1 MHPSPLTR
9 RFFTWLILGMLPL
22 AVGSGCSLKWTFI
35 QLSYPTPPPES
46 SVEAIP
52 EDVPASD
59 LAYTTYASLM
69 PLLLVDYD
77 RPTAVGQCLAAI
89 AGDAGMRR
97 AIREYG
103 LARATA
109 PPADWYA
116 QDTDLARL
124 DYVWS
129 PWPLACPAEELGDGD
144 QARLAAALASSGET
158 MIQVLLGSSGGLRAS
173 VDHLQP
179 RIADLDRGLS
189 DALATSARLLGGDPA
204 GAWGGDTKR
213 GEYPSLVL
221 SGGAGNGAFAAGYVY
236 QLLTMREEGL
246 RLSAGSMPEVHQ
258 KILEDARF
266 GSLASTSVGA
276 LIAVV
281 VDLYYSDLG
290 TGAPAAGEDW
300 AASRWRQDRALALLR
315 DNFVVDEWDLF
326 RVCRG
331 NVFSLI
337 NVPGDPVPWDSQ
349 QAVLRFDPLMKDV
362 LVPLFQEHGDALLGN
377 DLIRVTT
384 AVEAEKNALLFLD
397 ERACRLVEG
406 RTRQDCLVTAVKA
419 SISEPALAPPIPRV
433 YSGLTYLGEEG
444 TWLDGGLRSGAPTS
458 SGANYNGEWGR
469 VLAINTHRY
478 QGVPEEGF
486 DNAVQLLARTIT
498 TFTEQTRSWELAYA
512 QLMDEARHASRC
524 RVEEH
529 LDLENLRGRPCIR
542 FYEDQRIADSSGGTD
557 PGTAPM
563 TPDKASPM
571 DLLAAHAQPPPPQGA
586 TWLRAVY
593 VPDEVDMT
601 LSAEGYAFDS
611 QALAGLWL
619 EGRRAFLATS
629 DDVVRW
635 LGPGWRQLATSD
647 PRLRTIP
654 GFDEFVAGERRDVEA
669 AWTQWHAAWLASTPE
684 DRAISHRKLLREN
697 LQPCR
702 CGPESC
708 IDP

>member
-1 MHPSPLTR
+1 MVMRIGIVAVALA
-9 RFFTWLILGMLPL
+9 LPL
-22 AVGSGCSLKWTFI
+22 LLGSGCSLKWTFI
-35 QLSYPTPPPES
+35 QLSYPTPVPDPS
-46 SVEAIP
+46 AVP
-52 EDVPASD
+52 TTDDVPTSD

-69 PLLLVDYD
+69 PLMLVDYD

-89 AGDAGMRR
+89 SGDAAMRR

-116 QDTDLARL
+116 PDLDLARL

-129 PWPLACPAEELGDGD
+129 PWPLGCPAEELGDAD
-144 QARLAAALASSGET
+144 QARLAAALASAGET
-158 MIQVLLGSSGGLRAS
+158 MIQVLLGSSGGLRPS
-173 VDHLQP
+173 VEHLQP

-189 DALATSARLLGGDPA
+189 DALGTSARLLGADPA
-204 GAWGGDTKR
+204 VAWGGDTKR
-213 GEYPSLVL
+213 AEYPSLVL

-236 QLLTMREEGL
+236 QLLTMREEAL

-258 KILEDARF
+258 KIRDDARF

-276 LIAVV
+276 LIAVA
-281 VDLYYSDLG
+281 VDLYYAEN
-290 TGAPAAGEDW
+290 GAEVPAPGEDW
-300 AASRWRQDRALALLR
+300 ALGRPRQTGALDLLR
-315 DNFVVDEWDLF
+315 KGFVVDEWDLF

-349 QAVLRFDPLMKDV
+349 QGVLRFDPLMKGV

-384 AVEAEKNALLFLD
+384 AVEVEKNALLFLD

-406 RTRQDCLVTAVKA
+406 KTRQDCLVTAVKA
-419 SISEPALAPPIPRV
+419 SISEPALSPPIPRV

-458 SGANYNGEWGR
+458 SGANYNREWGR

-478 QGVPEEGF
+478 QGVPEDGF
-486 DNAVQLLARTIT
+486 DNAVQLLARTVT

-529 LDLENLRGRPCIR
+529 LGLENLRDRPCIR
-542 FYEDQRIADSSGGTD
+542 FYEDQRIAASSAGTD

-563 TPDKASPM
+563 TPDKPSPM
-571 DLLAAHAQPPPPQGA
+571 DHLAAHAQPPPPPGA

-647 PRLRTIP
+647 PL
-654 GFDEFVAGERRDVEA
+654 
-669 AWTQWHAAWLASTPE
+669 
-684 DRAISHRKLLREN
+684 
-697 LQPCR
+697 
-702 CGPESC
+702 
-708 IDP
+708 